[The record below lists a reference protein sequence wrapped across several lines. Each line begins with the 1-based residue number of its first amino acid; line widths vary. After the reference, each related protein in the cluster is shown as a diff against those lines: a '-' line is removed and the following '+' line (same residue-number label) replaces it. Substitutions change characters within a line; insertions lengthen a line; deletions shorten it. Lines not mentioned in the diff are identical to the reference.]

1 MVVGTWPRPPHFA
14 PYIRHFARKLDS
26 RLHGSMSPQT
36 VLPTTTTFSPF
47 HFCRMYQAKRPFFT
61 KVALSL
67 TRESLF
73 SYFSRSLGLAQM
85 YSIDLVWYIRHFR
98 PTLHSLSCVCQ
109 GFMPIVRHSHAK
121 PLFFHYK
128 ISLLS
133 PRREHRFPENIAKTA
148 VVTHI
153 LYGLLPPNGPTSRI
167 VLTLTF

>member
-1 MVVGTWPRPPHFA
+1 MLLLPIYIMVVPPQPRPPHFVW
-14 PYIRHFARKLDS
+14 YIRHFARKLDS
-26 RLHGSMSPQT
+26 RLDGSIRPQT
-36 VLPTTTTFSPF
+36 CPLTTTTFPPF
-47 HFCRMYQAKRPFFT
+47 HFCRMYQAKRSFLI
-61 KVALSL
+61 KDALPS

-73 SYFSRSLGLAQM
+73 SNFSRSLRLAQM

-133 PRREHRFPENIAKTA
+133 PRREHRFPENLA
-148 VVTHI
+148 
-153 LYGLLPPNGPTSRI
+153 
-167 VLTLTF
+167 